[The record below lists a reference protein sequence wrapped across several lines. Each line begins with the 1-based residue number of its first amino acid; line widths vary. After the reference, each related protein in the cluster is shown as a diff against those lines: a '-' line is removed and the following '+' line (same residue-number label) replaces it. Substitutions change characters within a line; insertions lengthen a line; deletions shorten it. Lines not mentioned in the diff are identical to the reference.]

1 MRIFVVGG
9 GFGGIKAAKELAKK
23 LTKEHEIYLIDK
35 HEYTTELPNLPE
47 IISGRFEE
55 RDISEKIPRLIP
67 HSVKFIQDEVTDISF
82 NEKKI
87 ITKKNVYIYDYLV
100 LAAGSKTNFY
110 GFNQNLDKVNVL
122 ESLEA
127 AEAIKGRFLE
137 YMNKREEGTLVVSG
151 AGFTGIE
158 LACSLYDYCKKRN
171 KKLKVVF
178 VEVSK
183 RVLPMLSEKS
193 TEHVMQKLDKLHFKI
208 YTENQIKGFN
218 GQDITLRNGEALKDV
233 FFCWCSGVK
242 ASIGPAGKHQIL
254 PDGRIIVNEF
264 LQVPEYPEVYAA
276 GDAAAIKDK
285 KGSFLRRAVTFA
297 QMSGKNAGKNLA
309 AQIRGKQLIPFKPID
324 LGWIIPI
331 YISSIGTALGI
342 DIRGRKGIFM
352 HYILCGIKN
361 YSLRNF
367 FKELA
372 AAFKYT
378 FTRP

>member
-1 MRIFVVGG
+1 MRIFIVGG
-9 GFGGIKAAKELAKK
+9 GYGGIKAAKELSRK
-23 LTKEHEIYLIDK
+23 LDKEHQIYLINK
-35 HEYTTELPNLPE
+35 QEYTTELPNLPE
-47 IISGRFEE
+47 ILSGRLNKE
-55 RDISEKIPRLIP
+55 DITGKITELIP
-67 HSVKFIQDEVTDISF
+67 PSVGFIKDEVTDI
-82 NEKKI
+82 NLYEKQI
-87 ITKKNVYIYDYLV
+87 ITKGNVYAYDYLV

-127 AEAIKGRFLE
+127 AEAIKSRFSK
-137 YMNKREEGTLVVSG
+137 YMEKRQEGTLVVSG

-158 LACSLYDYCKKRN
+158 LACNLYDYCKKRN
-171 KKLKVVF
+171 KKLRVVF

-183 RVLPMLSEKS
+183 KVLPMLSEKS
-193 TEHVMQKLDKLHFKI
+193 TEHVMKKFDRLHFEI
-208 YTENQIKGFN
+208 YTENQITGFN
-218 GQDITLRNGEALKDV
+218 GNQVTLKNGEVLKDS

-242 ASIGPAGKHQIL
+242 SSLEPIGNHQIL

-264 LQVPEYPEVYAA
+264 LQVPEHPEVYAV

-285 KGSFLRRAVTFA
+285 NGRFLRRAVTFA
-297 QMSGKNAGKNLA
+297 QMAGKHAAKNLVG
-309 AQIRGKQLIPFKPID
+309 QIKGKEITPFKPID

-342 DIRGRKGIFM
+342 DIKGRKGIFM
-352 HYILCGIKN
+352 HYLLCGIKN

-372 AAFKYT
+372 AGFKYT